1 MPERRDDSLFLAART
16 GDLGGVDVILS
27 FALLLDTKEINQ
39 STRYLAL
46 YCVRA
51 TATTV
56 LDGEWLWRRLCSVHR
71 IGILGGHAAPRH
83 EVLVP
88 ASGSFEELDVIGSMQ
103 VSAGLM

>member
-1 MPERRDDSLFLAART
+1 MSMPERRDDSLFLAART

-71 IGILGGHAAPRH
+71 IGILGGHAAPRGMRFWSLLP
-83 EVLVP
+83 EVSRNWTS
-88 ASGSFEELDVIGSMQ
+88 SGG
-103 VSAGLM
+103 